1 MEWID
6 RLNASIRY
14 LEDHLT
20 QEIDYSSAAQIAC
33 CSVCHYQ
40 RMFAY
45 LAGIPLSEYLRR
57 RRMSLAAV
65 DLLAKE
71 KVVDVAL
78 KYGYASPTAFNRT
91 FQRVHGVTPSA
102 VQQGTAAVK
111 AYPPISFA
119 ITVQGVTEME
129 YRIEKREAFRVVGVS
144 APMEAEIEKNFEI
157 VPGLWAQASTDGT
170 LPQLAGMMDSDPK
183 GILGICAC
191 YEEEDWRYWIAAAS
205 TQAAPAQMQQLEI
218 PAFTWAV
225 FPGSGPCP
233 ESIQTLEQ
241 RIVREWLPTSG
252 YEYAD
257 GPDIEVYLTPNLA
270 DARFEVWIPV
280 KKSNS
285 TG

>member
-78 KYGYASPTAFNRT
+78 K
-91 FQRVHGVTPSA
+91 
-102 VQQGTAAVK
+102 
-111 AYPPISFA
+111 
-119 ITVQGVTEME
+119 
-129 YRIEKREAFRVVGVS
+129 
-144 APMEAEIEKNFEI
+144 
-157 VPGLWAQASTDGT
+157 
-170 LPQLAGMMDSDPK
+170 
-183 GILGICAC
+183 
-191 YEEEDWRYWIAAAS
+191 
-205 TQAAPAQMQQLEI
+205 
-218 PAFTWAV
+218 
-225 FPGSGPCP
+225 
-233 ESIQTLEQ
+233 
-241 RIVREWLPTSG
+241 
-252 YEYAD
+252 
-257 GPDIEVYLTPNLA
+257 
-270 DARFEVWIPV
+270 
-280 KKSNS
+280 
-285 TG
+285 